1 MICASS
7 CSAGL
12 QGVVFRAALDRPAF
26 VVKVIDLDTEE
37 LPIYERLLRVSDIR
51 LDYNHTVPSEIYRD
65 GHPLLMMP
73 YLNTLTSLLIKEGC
87 TLDRLLD
94 IFYQLV
100 EVRSPRL
107 SVILVV

>member
-1 MICASS
+1 M
-7 CSAGL
+7 
-12 QGVVFRAALDRPAF
+12 VFRAALDQPAF

-37 LPIYERLLRVSDIR
+37 LPIYERLLSDIR
-51 LDYNHTVPSEIYRD
+51 SDLNHTVPSEIYRD
-65 GHPLLMMP
+65 GHPLLIMP

-100 EVRSPRL
+100 EVRRPHL
-107 SVILVV
+107 SVIV